1 MYRYW
6 LTPDA
11 NVNLINFRRLI
22 TVWSWA
28 PGPVYPVYSRGVWE
42 TAWICMKLEERASPL
57 RDPSFT
63 PGTVHLIIHWQ
74 HTRDL
79 FWILFKQTS
88 QMFFLNLLSI
98 FLLQNENEN
107 RTKIKDS
114 NLNLAI
120 FFYFSNNVL
129 LFFKLSVIRA
139 VYFVKYS

>member
-1 MYRYW
+1 
-6 LTPDA
+6 
-11 NVNLINFRRLI
+11 
-22 TVWSWA
+22 
-28 PGPVYPVYSRGVWE
+28 
-42 TAWICMKLEERASPL
+42 
-57 RDPSFT
+57 
-63 PGTVHLIIHWQ
+63 
-74 HTRDL
+74 
-79 FWILFKQTS
+79 
-88 QMFFLNLLSI
+88 MFFLNLLSI